1 MEIKEIVSYS
11 VLPSANILEV
21 SFRTIDDTDEEIRNV
36 QIEYSEVAEYGYELE
51 TETLDLFFEEDE
63 DEYESE
69 DDDKTE
75 LDEDEL
81 TSFLNEYFLVNP
93 NRLPESTIF

>member
-1 MEIKEIVSYS
+1 MEIKDIVSYS

>member
-1 MEIKEIVSYS
+1 MKK
-11 VLPSANILEV
+11 LEM
-21 SFRTIDDTDEEIRNV
+21 SKSNTAKF
-36 QIEYSEVAEYGYELE
+36 QEYGYELE

>member
-69 DDDKTE
+69 DEDKTE

-93 NRLPESTIF
+93 SRLPESTIF